1 MSSDGSPT
9 GKQSTRSIKDSKRG
23 YHHGNLREELIAT
36 AIEMV
41 GERGVDGLSVAE
53 AARRA
58 GVSPGAP
65 YRHFPD
71 RETLLAAASLAA
83 TEQMAATYRAALES
97 SDDPVEQLAA
107 VSAGYV
113 RLAASTGAGYD
124 LIYASGLERSE
135 HEQLA
140 ESTRELG
147 ALVLPPARE
156 LVDDNAGALELLSAQ
171 MALAHGF
178 AGLLRAGFFQARSD
192 DSEQIARAAA
202 QATRVLLA
210 GYAERRRA

>member
-1 MSSDGSPT
+1 MAT
-9 GKQSTRSIKDSKRG
+9 KDPARG

-36 AIEMV
+36 AIELV
-41 GERGVDGLSVAE
+41 GEHGVDGLSVAE

-71 RETLLAAASLAA
+71 RESLLAAASLAA
-83 TEQMAATYRAALES
+83 TEQMAAAYRAALES

-107 VSAGYV
+107 VSAAYV

-124 LIYASGLERSE
+124 LIYASGLDRAE
-135 HEQLA
+135 HEVLA

-156 LVDDNAGALELLSAQ
+156 LVDDNAAALKLLSSQ
-171 MALAHGF
+171 MALAHGY
-178 AGLLRAGFFQARSD
+178 AGLLRAGFFTSGSD
-192 DSEQIARAAA
+192 DADAIAAA
-202 QATRVLLA
+202 AAEATRVLLA
-210 GYAERRRA
+210 GYAARRSA